1 MRIRHSMPD
10 LLVMPA
16 DAANP
21 GPALPRDTGMRWPLF
36 PWLMPL
42 WWVFLLFGWWET
54 GRDQLAAAPAG
65 VTIPAGPA
73 TAVLPALMV
82 LGRAAGWAVEAGF
95 YVSWWRW
102 RGRRLPYWRFLSWIG
117 SLSLA
122 DLCVESIR
130 RNLAQGLWEPGP
142 WWLVLGG
149 PGVGS
154 TAGEISAA
162 VVAFGGLGL
171 ITAVRIVATAHV
183 QSAALRVGFGPV
195 ALLVGAAWVLCRI
208 AAGWMFDLA
217 RGASG
222 IGG

>member
-1 MRIRHSMPD
+1 M
-10 LLVMPA
+10 LTL
-16 DAANP
+16 AANP
-21 GPALPRDTGMRWPLF
+21 SPPLPRDTAMRWPLF

-42 WWVFLLFGWWET
+42 WCAFVLFGWWEA
-54 GRDQLAAAPAG
+54 GRDQLASAPVGA
-65 VTIPAGPA
+65 TTPAGPA
-73 TAVLPALMV
+73 TAILPALMV
-82 LGRAAGWAVEAGF
+82 LGCAAGWAAEAGF

-102 RGRRLPYWRFLSWIG
+102 RGRRLAYWRFLSWVV

-130 RNLAQGLWEPGP
+130 QNLARGVWEPGA
-142 WWLVLGG
+142 WWLVL
-149 PGVGS
+149 VGLGNA
-154 TAGEISAA
+154 TRTGDVSA
-162 VVAFGGLGL
+162 VSVAFGGLGL

-183 QSAALRVGFGPV
+183 QSAALRVRFAPV
-195 ALLVGAAWVLCRI
+195 ALLVCAAWVLCRI